1 MGKYNGWTNRETWNV
16 NLWIMNGVGTSLE
29 GLYSAMR
36 QHSQPWTA
44 ESARDFVLDILPD
57 GTPDMNGVKDYF
69 AVNWEEIAAAWNEK

>member
-1 MGKYNGWTNRETWNV
+1 MQYNGLTNRETWNV
-16 NLWIMNGVGTSLE
+16 NLWIMNDD
-29 GLYSAMR
+29 GLCSAMR

-69 AVNWEEIAAAWNEK
+69 AVNRGEIAAAWNEK